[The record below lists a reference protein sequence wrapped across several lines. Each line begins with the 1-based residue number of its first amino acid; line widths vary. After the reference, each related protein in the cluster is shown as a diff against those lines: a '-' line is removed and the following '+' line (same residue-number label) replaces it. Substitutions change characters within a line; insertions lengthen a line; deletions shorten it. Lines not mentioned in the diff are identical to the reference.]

1 MAVASLFFP
10 MSKKLGMTPDYDL
23 SPGAMKKVIHTAV
36 NGNSFRQAEEDLLV
50 LSELEVSS
58 QRIRR
63 AAQQIGRERIADR
76 EQELDQWQHLPLPDQ
91 QKSPSSVEPPAV
103 ACVQPDGGRMQ
114 IRDRRQP
121 EESTPLSEGKTRKG
135 RFWRET
141 KVGCL
146 LSMSSEEHE
155 EDPCPM
161 IPRTFVDPTRID
173 EIAREIKGFWGET
186 PTDSEDD
193 EDDESLRVETESQ
206 RPERPKPLVK
216 SVVATRRDSQAF
228 GLQLATAAYERGFAA
243 AERKAFVADGQACN
257 WTIWQDHFSHY
268 TPVLDFVHAI
278 CYVFSAAMSGG
289 DTKENWERYCRWA
302 QWLWEGNTSRI
313 IDDLLEQQATVGLP
327 TEDDAE
333 GTPSRRI
340 AETLRYLKNQKSR
353 TNYAEYR
360 QRGLPITSCYI
371 ESTIKQINRRVK
383 GTEKFWSSVAEEILQ
398 LTADHIS
405 ETDHVQTFWRD
416 RPSRLTGMRSYQTPA

>member
-1 MAVASLFFP
+1 
-10 MSKKLGMTPDYDL
+10 MTPDYDL
-23 SPGAMKKVIHTAV
+23 SPGAIKKVVHTAV

-50 LSELEVSS
+50 LSELQVSS

-63 AAQQIGRERIADR
+63 VAQQIGRERIAVR
-76 EQELDQWQHLPLPDQ
+76 EEEIDQWQQLPLPDQ
-91 QKSPSSVEPPAV
+91 QKSPLAEPPAV
-103 ACVQPDGGRMQ
+103 ACVQPDGGRIQ

-121 EESTPLSEGKTRKG
+121 EEGPPLPEGKTRKG

-146 LSMSSEEHE
+146 LSMSSEEHA

-186 PTDSEDD
+186 PTDSEDE

-216 SVVATRRDSQAF
+216 SVVATRQDSQAF

-257 WTIWQDHFSHY
+257 WTIWQDRFSHY
-268 TPVLDFVHAI
+268 TPILDFVHAI
-278 CYVFSAAMSGG
+278 CYVFSAAMAGG
-289 DTKENWERYCRWA
+289 DTKENWEYYCRWA

-313 IDDLLEQQATVGLP
+313 IDDLSEQQAKVGLP
-327 TEDDAE
+327 TEADAE
-333 GTPSRRI
+333 GTPRRRI
-340 AETLRYLKNQKSR
+340 AETLGYLKNQKSR
-353 TNYAEYR
+353 TKYAEYR
-360 QRGLPITSCYI
+360 RRGLPITSCYI

-405 ETDHVQTFWRD
+405 ETDHMLAFWSD
-416 RPSRLTGMRSYQTPA
+416 RPSRLTGTRSYQTSA

>member
-1 MAVASLFFP
+1 
-10 MSKKLGMTPDYDL
+10 
-23 SPGAMKKVIHTAV
+23 MKKVIHTAV

-76 EQELDQWQHLPLPDQ
+76 EDEIDRWQQLPLPTQ
-91 QKSPSSVEPPAV
+91 QTSPSGKAPAV

-121 EESTPLSEGKTRKG
+121 QESALPRGKTRKG

-146 LSMSSEEHE
+146 LSMRSEEHA
-155 EDPCPM
+155 EDPCPL
-161 IPRTFVDPTRID
+161 IPRTFIDPTRID
-173 EIAREIKGFWGET
+173 EIAREIKGFWGDT
-186 PTDSEDD
+186 ATDSEEDD
-193 EDDESLRVETESQ
+193 ESDESLRVETESQ
-206 RPERPKPLVK
+206 RPERPQPLIR
-216 SVVATRRDSQAF
+216 SVVATRQDSDAF
-228 GLQLATAAYERGFAA
+228 GLQLAAAAYERGFAA

-257 WTIWQDHFSHY
+257 WTIWENRFSHY
-268 TPVLDFVHAI
+268 TPILDFVHAI
-278 CYVFSAAMSGG
+278 CYVFSAAMAAG

-302 QWLWEGNTSRI
+302 QWLWEGNTGRI
-313 IDDLLEQQATVGLP
+313 IEELVERQTTVGLP
-327 TEDDAE
+327 GDEQAE
-333 GTPSRRI
+333 GTPRQRI
-340 AETLRYLKNQKSR
+340 AETLGYLRNQQSR
-353 TNYAEYR
+353 TKYAEYR
-360 QRGLPITSCYI
+360 RRGLPITSCYI

-383 GTEKFWSSVAEEILQ
+383 GTEKFWSSAAEEILQ

-405 ETDHVQTFWRD
+405 ETDQVQVFWRN
-416 RPSRLTGMRSYQTPA
+416 RPSKLTAMRCYQTTD